1 MQRHTGDG
9 VFQINFDPVTGS
21 ARKGIRSKTE
31 GQMPFNDETILPQRI
46 AVVGGGISGLACAW
60 LLSRHHKVTLYEQ
73 EHRLGGHARTVLA
86 GKRGDQP
93 VDTGFIVF
101 NHVNYPHL
109 TAMFRDLDVPL
120 SRSDM
125 SFAVSLGGGRLEYAL
140 RSGNAL
146 YGQRRNIFDPRFHLM
161 IRDIL
166 RFNAG
171 AEAKVAAAPGLTL
184 EALIEQMGL
193 GAWFRDHYLYPFC
206 GAIWSTPDHNIGTF
220 PAGAL
225 VRFMRNHG
233 LLSRGEHHQWWTVD
247 GGSTGY
253 VERLTAALQSS
264 GVDLRP
270 GTSVLSVV
278 RSGNRVMLRGSGAEI
293 QEFDHVIL
301 ATHPDQ
307 ALQILTDADEAE
319 RAALSMIRFQPNHAI
334 LHADPSVMP
343 QRRRCW
349 SSWVSRSDAASAAVS
364 VTYWMNRLQNIPED
378 DPLFVTL
385 NENAGIDPQ
394 LIYDQVTFRHPVFEL
409 ATLDAQ
415 ARIAAM
421 QGSRNTWFAG
431 AWLRNGFHEDGF
443 ASAMRIARQMLPVS
457 VQP

>member
-1 MQRHTGDG
+1 MA
-9 VFQINFDPVTGS
+9 FDLT
-21 ARKGIRSKTE
+21 KGC
-31 GQMPFNDETILPQRI
+31 PQRI
-46 AVVGGGISGLACAW
+46 AIVGGGISGLACAW
-60 LLSRHHKVTLYEQ
+60 LLARHHKVTLYEG

-86 GKRGDQP
+86 GKKGDQP

-120 SRSDM
+120 ARSDM
-125 SFAVSLGGGRLEYAL
+125 SFGVSLDGGRVEYAL

-146 YGQRRNIFDPRFHLM
+146 YGQRRNLLDPRFHLM

-171 AEAKVAAAPGLTL
+171 AEAEVAAAPELTL
-184 EALIEQMGL
+184 EALIEHMGL
-193 GAWFRDHYLYPFC
+193 GARFRDHYLYPFC
-206 GAIWSTPDHNIGTF
+206 GAIWSTPDHDIGAF
-220 PAGAL
+220 PASAL

-247 GGSTGY
+247 GGSVRY
-253 VERLTAALQSS
+253 VDRLAAVLGRVGVNLRS
-264 GVDLRP
+264 GTP
-270 GTSVLSVV
+270 V
-278 RSGNRVMLRGSGAEI
+278 RSVARSDRSVTLRGEGAEAE
-293 QEFDHVIL
+293 EFDHVIL

-307 ALQILTDADEAE
+307 ALEMLTDADMAE
-319 RAALSMIRFQPNHAI
+319 RTALTAIRFQPNHAI

-343 QRRRCW
+343 QRRLCW
-349 SSWVSRSDAASAAVS
+349 SSWISRSGAGSAGVGVS
-364 VTYWMNRLQNIPED
+364 YWMNRLQNIPED

-385 NENAGIDPQ
+385 NQHEGINPQ
-394 LIYDQVTFRHPVFEL
+394 LIYDQVTFRHPVFDL
-409 ATLDAQ
+409 AALDAQ

-421 QGSRNTWFAG
+421 QGNRNTWFAG

-443 ASAMRIARQMLPVS
+443 ASAMRIARRLLPTS
-457 VQP
+457 VLS